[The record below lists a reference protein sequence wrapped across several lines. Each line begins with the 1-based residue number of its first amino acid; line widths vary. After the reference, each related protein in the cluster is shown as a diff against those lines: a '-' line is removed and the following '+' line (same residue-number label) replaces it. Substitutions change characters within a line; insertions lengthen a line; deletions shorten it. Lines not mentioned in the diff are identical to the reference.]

1 MKRIRKTFFIFVLCM
16 FTPMIAITA
25 SAASKPE
32 KGSNKTVTISMVVGE
47 KKKLDTKE
55 TGTWV
60 SNDENIAVVSTAGK
74 VTAVAPGNTKVVFKN
89 EEGNKI
95 VYKILVDTY
104 YVDGKVLTVKSA
116 ENTRKYTMYK
126 QGSYGRYIAE
136 QGCVT
141 TAVAI
146 VASAYGKND
155 SPRTVHT
162 KWERPAVRQ
171 LKGSTW
177 LYERA
182 AISLATASQILKNMG
197 IKNKFVSSF
206 TTESAVKEIT
216 ANLEKGIPVLIK
228 CHNKK
233 VHGIAMA
240 NAHHAIVLTGLD
252 KNGKV
257 VLINPLHG
265 KENKSKYGQTIH
277 LTVEQLISW
286 FMKAPGKRAEKTT
299 YVTSLSLAGGYI
311 LMKE

>member
-1 MKRIRKTFFIFVLCM
+1 MKRIRKTFFILVSCM
-16 FTPMIAITA
+16 LTLMMAMTV

-32 KGSNKTVTISMVVGE
+32 KGSDKTISMVVGE
-47 KKKLDTKE
+47 KKKLDAKE
-55 TGTWV
+55 AGTWV

-74 VTAVAPGNTKVVFKN
+74 VTAVASGSTKVVFKN
-89 EEGNKI
+89 EEGNKT

-104 YVDGKVLTVKSA
+104 YVDGKILTVKSA

-171 LKGSTW
+171 LKGSTS

-252 KNGKV
+252 RNGKV

-277 LTVEQLISW
+277 LTVEQLVSW

>member
-1 MKRIRKTFFIFVLCM
+1 MKRIRKTFFILVSCM
-16 FTPMIAITA
+16 LTLMMAMTV
-25 SAASKPE
+25 SAASKSK
-32 KGSNKTVTISMVVGE
+32 KGSDKTISMVVGE

-55 TGTWV
+55 AGTWV

-74 VTAVAPGNTKVVFKN
+74 VTAVAPGSTKVVFKN
-89 EEGNKI
+89 EEGNKT

-171 LKGSTW
+171 LKGSIG

-206 TTESAVKEIT
+206 TTESAVKDIT

-252 KNGKV
+252 RNGKV

-277 LTVEQLISW
+277 LTVEQLVSW